1 MKIFLGRDIIK
12 PKIYA
17 ERIIYLLYHF
27 LKLSYHSPEGGGA
40 AGARPDS
47 GGEPG
52 EGGAKFSGPGTRLGK
67 GRVRPCTGVRKV

>member
-17 ERIIYLLYHF
+17 ERIFYLLYHF
-27 LKLSYHSPEGGGA
+27 LKLSYHSPERGGA

-52 EGGAKFSGPGTRLGK
+52 EGGGQNSRGPGPGLINAGSDLAQ
-67 GRVRPCTGVRKV
+67 V